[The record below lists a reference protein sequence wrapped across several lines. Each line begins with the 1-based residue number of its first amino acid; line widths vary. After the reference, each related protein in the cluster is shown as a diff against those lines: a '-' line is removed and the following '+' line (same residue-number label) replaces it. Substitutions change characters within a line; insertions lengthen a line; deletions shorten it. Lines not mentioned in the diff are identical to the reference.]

1 MKDIHAQE
9 TLKTQK
15 LLNELM
21 SISVQLPQLL
31 FKGFRQ
37 SVKFYLLL
45 ICRRIIGNYYFKKK
59 INGILPKQWQIS
71 SNETCLQRII
81 VVVFVISD
89 WIFVLMNA
97 TTMIPCRKTKP
108 LDYTL

>member
-21 SISVQLPQLL
+21 SVSVQLPQLL

-59 INGILPKQWQIS
+59 NWNS
-71 SNETCLQRII
+71 TETMANFL
-81 VVVFVISD
+81 
-89 WIFVLMNA
+89 
-97 TTMIPCRKTKP
+97 K
-108 LDYTL
+108 